1 MRLVNL
7 HPQTNFPW
15 IKVSLMYFLLF
26 YDYVED
32 ILERRDPFRPGHLA
46 QVESLISEDKMAM
59 AGALTD
65 PVDGA
70 VFVFKTEDINDIEN
84 FVKNDPYFQNNLV
97 TGYRIRPWTV
107 VGGSLL

>member
-1 MRLVNL
+1 
-7 HPQTNFPW
+7 
-15 IKVSLMYFLLF
+15 MYFLLF

-32 ILERRDPFRPGHLA
+32 ILEKRDPFRPGHLGL
-46 QVESLISEDKMAM
+46 VESLIAEGKMAM

-70 VFVFKTEDINDIEN
+70 VFVFKTEDIADIEQ
-84 FVKNDPYFQNNLV
+84 FVESDPYNQNGLV
-97 TGYRIRPWTV
+97 TGYKIRPWTV